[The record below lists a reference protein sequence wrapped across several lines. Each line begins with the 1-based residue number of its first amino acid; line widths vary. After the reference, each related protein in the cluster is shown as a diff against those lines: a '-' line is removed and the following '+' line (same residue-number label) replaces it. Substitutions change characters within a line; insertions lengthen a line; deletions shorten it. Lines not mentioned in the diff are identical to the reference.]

1 MKRNLENQKGIT
13 LIALIVT
20 IIVLLILAGISIVSM
35 TGDNGIITKANEAK
49 GETEIAKEREAIE
62 LNEIKRETNEDE
74 KYNIGVALY
83 DKTIEN
89 ANKWD
94 IIIVKDPKK
103 TYGTNWKYV
112 EKGTKVENYGETK
125 YAWLVNE
132 ETGETIMLADD
143 EYTRLTN
150 GENLGV
156 TDGLILNIDPSII
169 ENTDVE
175 DLKEG
180 NTSVLGKN
188 VELKNFNW
196 TEESGLTPTTFNF
209 DGKDDYIKIEYDNQ
223 EEKDTLAKNGFT
235 FEYYGKISDGTSYN
249 AEGEEISNTFKGIFC
264 YWDGNEKSGTE
275 LRFGMV
281 ENNSYYPFRLKWNS
295 SSLRGAVSDYSEPN
309 YEWNI
314 LFPIENF
321 NWGDEIYYTITLDTS
336 SSYKKDGEEYYTQ
349 TLYINGQKLYQG
361 GYNKKQWEN
370 FINNSLG
377 KLKYFCIGRAT
388 MGYNGWWHY
397 SKMNAYTLRLY
408 NKALT
413 SEEVKSNYDKSVAYH
428 ESISK

>member
-209 DGKDDYIKIEYDNQ
+209 DGKDDYIKIEYDN
-223 EEKDTLAKNGFT
+223 EE
-235 FEYYGKISDGTSYN
+235 E
-249 AEGEEISNTFKGIFC
+249 
-264 YWDGNEKSGTE
+264 
-275 LRFGMV
+275 
-281 ENNSYYPFRLKWNS
+281 
-295 SSLRGAVSDYSEPN
+295 
-309 YEWNI
+309 
-314 LFPIENF
+314 
-321 NWGDEIYYTITLDTS
+321 
-336 SSYKKDGEEYYTQ
+336 
-349 TLYINGQKLYQG
+349 
-361 GYNKKQWEN
+361 
-370 FINNSLG
+370 
-377 KLKYFCIGRAT
+377 
-388 MGYNGWWHY
+388 
-397 SKMNAYTLRLY
+397 
-408 NKALT
+408 
-413 SEEVKSNYDKSVAYH
+413 
-428 ESISK
+428 